1 MPQLMLLLYLLVGAA
16 VLVLVGLLVVVLTAA
31 ACATLLVAFVLHK
44 LGWDRRLVAYLMK
57 KQGVRFAPPA
67 KVKFEDMDEPI
78 EAHWS
83 FGELEAD
90 EPRRPA

>member
-1 MPQLMLLLYLLVGAA
+1 MPQLMLLLYLLIGAA
-16 VLVLVGLLVVVLTAA
+16 VLVLVGLLVVLLTAV
-31 ACATLLVAFVLHK
+31 ACATLFVAFVLHK

-57 KQGVRFAPPA
+57 KQGVRVAPVA
-67 KVKFEDMDEPI
+67 KVRFDDMDEPI

-90 EPRRPA
+90 DSRRPG